1 MLTVTECEGII
12 KPLLTE
18 KRFYHSR
25 CVSREAEVLA
35 RRFGA
40 DPEKAEVAGMLH
52 DIMKDTDQDKQ
63 LKIMERFGIIRNN
76 IENQKPKLWHAI
88 SGAAYIEHELGIRDP
103 EILSAVRWHTTGR
116 KGMTLPEKVLFIAD
130 FISADR
136 DYEGVEEMRRLAE
149 TSLEKAM
156 IEGIIFTADEQFEK
170 KLLLGTDMIDAY
182 NDAVLVVY
190 GNETER

>member
-1 MLTVTECEGII
+1 MLTVTQCEEII
-12 KPLLTE
+12 RPLLTK

-25 CVSREAEVLA
+25 CVSREAGVLA

-40 DPEKAEVAGMLH
+40 DPEKAEMAGMLH
-52 DIMKDTDQDKQ
+52 DIMKDTDSDKP

-76 IENQKPKLWHAI
+76 IEKRKPKLWHAI
-88 SGAAYIEHELGIRDP
+88 SGAAYIEHELRIRDP

-116 KGMTLPEKVLFIAD
+116 KDMTLPEKVLFIAD

-136 DYEGVEEMRRLAE
+136 DYDGVEDMRKLAE

-156 IEGIIFTADEQFEK
+156 IEGIVFTADEQFTQHR
-170 KLLLGTDMIDAY
+170 LLGTDMIDAY
-182 NDAVLVVY
+182 NDAVLAVY
-190 GNETER
+190 GNETEG

>member
-1 MLTVTECEGII
+1 MLTVIECEEII
-12 KPLLTE
+12 KPLLTR
-18 KRFYHSR
+18 KRFHHSQ
-25 CVSREAEVLA
+25 CVSREAGVLA

-40 DPEKAEVAGMLH
+40 DAEKAEIAGMLH
-52 DIMKDTDQDKQ
+52 DIMKDTDLEKQ
-63 LKIMERFGIIRNN
+63 LKIMDRFGIIRNN

-116 KGMTLPEKVLFIAD
+116 RNMTLLDKVLFIAD

-136 DYEGVEEMRRLAE
+136 DYEGVEEMRILAE

-156 IEGIIFTADEQFEK
+156 IEGIVYTADEQFAQQR
-170 KLLLGTDMIDAY
+170 LLGTDMIDAY
-182 NDAVLVVY
+182 NDAVLAVY